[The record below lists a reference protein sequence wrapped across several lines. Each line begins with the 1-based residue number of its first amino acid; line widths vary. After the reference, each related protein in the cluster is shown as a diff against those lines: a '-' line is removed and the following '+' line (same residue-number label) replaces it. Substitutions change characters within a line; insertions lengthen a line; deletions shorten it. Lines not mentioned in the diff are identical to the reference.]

1 MKIPINRD
9 FFLNKNFIF
18 ERLTK
23 LMIKVKSISL
33 FLFFL
38 FSSSYLVAQNY
49 NKEKTEIKRLLD
61 QASSDYN
68 NAHYEK
74 ALEFSKQAL
83 IISFGINDDLY
94 IAQSYNTLG
103 VIYDECSYSQKA
115 IEFYFKALSHAQK
128 TNKVKLLNWIYGN
141 LGSVYYYN
149 LNDVSK
155 GLNYFKKAL
164 YYAEKIK
171 DTKDIINTKM
181 NIVSA
186 FYAVNKYDEGNQY
199 LIGIKEYVQKYGN
212 KENKMMLASLLGIH
226 ATNHNNKAEA
236 EQHYT
241 KAQEIAKDIRYDSYL
256 ISIYDNLVYHYKHFQ
271 ETEKAKKY
279 KEKSDSL
286 SKVVYSEDKL
296 DKLQKAA
303 LQIELDEYKN
313 QLERIELVNE
323 KHQQSK
329 KDSKLIVILFIVILI
344 ILLLLLLTL
353 YKNAKIREQTNHEL
367 ELANEA
373 LKEAKEKAEEASQLK
388 SQFVSTITHELRTP
402 LYGVIGITNI
412 ILDEHKELFNNP
424 HLKSLKFSAKYL
436 LSLVN
441 DILQINK
448 IEEKR
453 IVLENHIFNLT
464 DEITLIKNSVEYIA
478 DKNNDVLTIEIDT
491 AIPEFLIG
499 DKLRLSQI
507 IMNLVSNAL
516 KFTKNGEVAIYAD
529 LKNVEGKTYF
539 IEFKVKDTGIGIA
552 KEDQEKIF
560 EKFVQIERKEEDYQG
575 TGLGL
580 SIVSSLVKLFN
591 SEIHIVSEEN
601 IGTTFSFIIGFE
613 FDEDKSKEIIN
624 NIEVDLSSRHL
635 CNILVVE
642 DNKINQVVT
651 KKIIEGS
658 NMSCSIVDDGFAA
671 LVALERESFDLIL
684 MDINMPL
691 INGFDTSRKIRE
703 KGITIP
709 IIALTAFDKQE
720 VVEQAISAGM
730 NDVLMKPF
738 EPSMLF
744 QVIQNQVNKR

>member
-1 MKIPINRD
+1 
-9 FFLNKNFIF
+9 
-18 ERLTK
+18 
-23 LMIKVKSISL
+23 MIKAKYISL
-33 FLFFL
+33 LLFFL
-38 FSSSYLVAQNY
+38 FSYTNLVAQDY
-49 NKEKTEIKRLLD
+49 KKEKTEIKRLLD
-61 QASSDYN
+61 QAFSDFN
-68 NAHYEK
+68 NAQYDK
-74 ALEFSKQAL
+74 ALESSKQAL
-83 IISFGINDDLY
+83 IISFGINDDSY

-103 VIYDECSYSQKA
+103 VIYNECSDSKKA
-115 IEFYFKALSHAQK
+115 IEFYFKALSHAKK

-141 LGSVYYYN
+141 IGSVYYYN
-149 LNDVSK
+149 LNEVPK
-155 GLNYFKKAL
+155 GLNYYKKAL
-164 YYAEKIK
+164 YYAEKSK
-171 DTKDIINTKM
+171 DSTDIINTKM

-186 FYAVNKYDEGNQY
+186 YYAINKYDEGNLY
-199 LIGIKEYVQKYGN
+199 LKGIQKHVEKNGD
-212 KENKMMLASLLGIH
+212 KENKMILASLLGTY
-226 ATNHNNKAEA
+226 ATSHNKKSEA
-236 EQHYT
+236 EQYYA
-241 KAQEIAKDIRYDSYL
+241 KAQEIAKEIRYDSYL
-256 ISIYDNLVYHYKHFQ
+256 ISIYDNLVHHYKRYQ
-271 ETEKAKKY
+271 EPEKAKKY
-279 KEKSDSL
+279 NEKSDSL

-296 DKLQKAA
+296 NKLQKAA

-323 KHQQSK
+323 NHQQSK

-353 YKNAKIREQTNHEL
+353 YKNVKIREQANHDL
-367 ELANEA
+367 QLVNEA
-373 LKEAKEKAEEASQLK
+373 LIEAKEKAEEASQLK

-453 IVLENHIFNLT
+453 IVLESLIFNLT

-516 KFTKNGEVAIYAD
+516 KFTKNGEVAIFAD

-560 EKFVQIERKEEDYQG
+560 EKFVQIERKDEDYQG

-601 IGTTFSFIIGFE
+601 IGTTFSFTIGFE
-613 FDEDKSKEIIN
+613 FDEDKSREIIN
-624 NIEVDLSSRHL
+624 NIDVDLSTSQL
-635 CNILVVE
+635 YNILVVE

-651 KKIIEGS
+651 KKIIQSS
-658 NMSCSIVDDGFAA
+658 NMGCTIVDDGFAA

-720 VVEQAISAGM
+720 VAEQAISAGM

-744 QVIQNQVNKR
+744 QVIQNQLNKIKNDY